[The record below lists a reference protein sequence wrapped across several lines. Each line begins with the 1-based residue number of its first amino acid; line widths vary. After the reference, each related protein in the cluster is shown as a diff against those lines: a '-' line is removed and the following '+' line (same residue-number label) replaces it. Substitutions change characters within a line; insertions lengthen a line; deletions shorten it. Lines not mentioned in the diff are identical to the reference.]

1 MPNGPTPTRRAALA
15 AALATPF
22 LARTARAADDVLAK
36 VKAAGVLNVGTET
49 QFAPFDFLEN
59 GKAVG
64 LNYDLFDALGKDM
77 GVKVNYVALPWE
89 SVLPGLDAGKFE
101 MVSGPATITKA
112 RMERY
117 RFTPPIA
124 DATCALLKKA
134 GDTTLNK
141 PEDMA
146 GKAIGSGKAT
156 AQLAQLQAFGAK
168 LSPPATVREY
178 VDFSQAYADLAA
190 GRIVGVANSLPNI
203 AYVAATRPDTFALV
217 STPFGAQSFFGY
229 IGRKDPA
236 YASLMDA
243 VDAIILKMKSDGRL
257 AQLQQKWFKTTFTT
271 PDKVT
276 DPAV

>member
-1 MPNGPTPTRRAALA
+1 MRIERRSALA
-15 AALATPF
+15 LAGASVF
-22 LARTARAADDVLAK
+22 AIGRARAADDVLAT
-36 VKAAGVLNVGTET
+36 VKSKGVLSVGTET
-49 QFAPFDFLEN
+49 QFAPFDFLDG

-64 LNYDLFDALGKDM
+64 LNYDLFDALGHDM
-77 GVKVNYVALPWE
+77 GVKIDYVALPWE
-89 SVLPGLDAGKFE
+89 SVLPGLDGGKFD

-124 DATCALLKKA
+124 DATCALIKKA

-156 AQLAQLQAFGAK
+156 AQLAQLQAYSK
-168 LSPPATVREY
+168 TLPTPVSVREY

-203 AYVAATRPDTFALV
+203 AYVAAQRPETFALV
-217 STPFGAQSFFGY
+217 NTPFGAQSYFGY
-229 IGRKDPA
+229 IGRKDPEHA
-236 YASLMDA
+236 ALMDA
-243 VDAIILKMKSDGRL
+243 VDGIIMKMKSDGRL
-257 AQLQQKWFKTTFTT
+257 AALQQKWFKTTFTT
-271 PDKVT
+271 PDKISE
-276 DPAV
+276 PAV